1 MVLGQV
7 KDVPFAKGDVLRHIA
22 GFEHIIEVN
31 GNERLRLVLMDEENL
46 LLRRIP
52 RKALGCADGVD
63 DGMALFQFHGTGL
76 LDFTKDVDPDAA

>member
-52 RKALGCADGVD
+52 RKTLGGADGID
-63 DGMALFQFHGTGL
+63 DGMVLFQLHGTGL
-76 LDFTKDVDPDAA
+76 LDFAKDVDPDAA